1 MSIMLKTLALFMT
14 RNLIF
19 VHCFGQQ
26 DLFKVPVDPLIPLSD
41 WHLISPYNIN
51 LESNIK
57 VTRIN
62 EMIPNLE
69 A

>member
-26 DLFKVPVDPLIPLSD
+26 DLFKVPVDPLSD